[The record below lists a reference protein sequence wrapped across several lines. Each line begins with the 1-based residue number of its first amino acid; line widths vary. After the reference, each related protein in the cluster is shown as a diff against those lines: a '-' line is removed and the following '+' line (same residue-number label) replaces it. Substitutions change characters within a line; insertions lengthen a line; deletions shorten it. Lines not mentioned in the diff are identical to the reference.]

1 MPRTRTSWACAWLP
15 FLGTAWQTWQCW
27 CSDRKHIVLQD
38 IDMNGVSIDDI
49 LGRKWRYERTYTQL
63 PSAVKSYQVPCSY
76 TYSESDFHALVCTYV
91 VGTSWIFNFLYVN
104 KAQST
109 IATHQSQLELNHK
122 HQFRKGWKV
131 EVKECKYCHSTYCF
145 HLSLALLIKLVY
157 ASS

>member
-1 MPRTRTSWACAWLP
+1 MKA
-15 FLGTAWQTWQCW
+15 
-27 CSDRKHIVLQD
+27 
-38 IDMNGVSIDDI
+38 
-49 LGRKWRYERTYTQL
+49 RTYTQL
-63 PSAVKSYQVPCSY
+63 QSAVKSYQVPCSY
-76 TYSESDFHALVCTYV
+76 TYSESDLHALVCTYV

-104 KAQST
+104 KTQST

-157 ASS
+157 ASKYYLERLLTVGPDTLDFPLYLYVEDWNNESIHDASYLGTHKRNFIAAKHLYRD